1 MFNYDFTKNKEKA
14 IYEDR
19 YVLLDINNKEY
30 NLAMIIT
37 NKNIL
42 FFNDA
47 NKNNILRGRAIAIQP
62 DYLLE
67 LSLPL
72 DKINYVVEEGNTYIK
87 YKETEIIIYN
97 FDLAKIIEEE

>member
-19 YVLLDINNKEY
+19 SVLLDINNKEY

-42 FFNDA
+42 LFNDT
-47 NKNNILRGRAIAIQP
+47 NKNNILRGRGIDIQP

-67 LSLPL
+67 LSISL
-72 DKINYVVEEGNTYIK
+72 DKINYVIEEGNTYIK
-87 YKETEIIIYN
+87 YKETDIIIYN
-97 FDLAKIIEEE
+97 FDLTKVIEEE

>member
-1 MFNYDFTKNKEKA
+1 MFNYDFAKNKEKA

-19 YVLLDINNKEY
+19 SVLLDINNKEY

-47 NKNNILRGRAIAIQP
+47 NKNNILRGRGIDIQP

-72 DKINYVVEEGNTYIK
+72 NKISYVVEEGNTYIN
-87 YKETEIIIYN
+87 YKETEVIIYN
-97 FDLAKIIEEE
+97 FDLTKVI

>member
-19 YVLLDINNKEY
+19 SILLDINNKEY

-42 FFNDA
+42 LFNDA
-47 NKNNILRGRAIAIQP
+47 NKNNILRGRGIAIQP

-67 LSLPL
+67 LSIPL
-72 DKINYVVEEGNTYIK
+72 NKINYVVEEGNTYIK

-97 FDLAKIIEEE
+97 FDLTKVI

>member
-19 YVLLDINNKEY
+19 SVLLDINNKEY

-42 FFNDA
+42 LFNDA
-47 NKNNILRGRAIAIQP
+47 NKNNILRGRGIAIQP

-67 LSLPL
+67 VSLPL
-72 DKINYVVEEGNTYIK
+72 NKINYVVEESNTYIK
-87 YKETEIIIYN
+87 YKETEIIIYD
-97 FDLAKIIEEE
+97 FDLTKVI

>member
-19 YVLLDINNKEY
+19 SVFLDINNKEY
-30 NLAMIIT
+30 NLTMIIT

-47 NKNNILRGRAIAIQP
+47 NKNNILKGRGIAIQP

-72 DKINYVVEEGNTYIK
+72 NKINYVIEENNTYIK
-87 YKETEIIIYN
+87 YKEIEVIIYN
-97 FDLAKIIEEE
+97 LDLTKII